1 VKAHNNI
8 SRLLKIMDDLR
19 LNCPWDKKQTLDSL
33 KRLTVEETYELNDA
47 IENKNFENIKEE
59 LGDLL
64 LHIVFYSK
72 IASEKNHFNFNDV
85 VEKICE
91 KLIERHPH
99 VYGDIEEITE
109 EQVKINWEKIKLKNN
124 KKGLLS
130 GVPKSMPPI
139 SKAYRVQDKASSV
152 GFDWEKVD
160 EVFDKIKEEIHEL
173 DTALN
178 NKNKNQIEEEFGDIM
193 FSLINYSRHLKID
206 PDFCLNNSTNKFINR
221 FNSLEEI
228 VKNENKNISDLSL
241 KEMNMYWERVKKL
254 TFRN

>member
-1 VKAHNNI
+1 
-8 SRLLKIMDDLR
+8 MDDLR

-99 VYGDIEEITE
+99 VYGELKLRDEDE
-109 EQVKINWEKIKLKNN
+109 VKHNWEMIKKQKTN
-124 KKGLLS
+124 KSLLS
-130 GVPKSMPPI
+130 GVPKTLPPI
-139 SKAYRVQDKASSV
+139 SKAYRVQEKVSSV
-152 GFDWEKVD
+152 GFDWKKSESVIEKI
-160 EVFDKIKEEIHEL
+160 FEEFIEFQSAIHS
-173 DTALN
+173 
-178 NKNKNQIEEEFGDIM
+178 KNKNDINDEFGDIL
-193 FSLINYSRHLKID
+193 FSLINYARHNNID
-206 PDFCLNNSTNKFINR
+206 PEQSLNSSTEKFKKR
-221 FNSLEEI
+221 FNTLEKIVETNGVEI
-228 VKNENKNISDLSL
+228 KDIS
-241 KEMNMYWERVKKL
+241 EKKL
-254 TFRN
+254 NDFWEKSKKINS

>member
-1 VKAHNNI
+1 
-8 SRLLKIMDDLR
+8 MDDLR

-99 VYGDIEEITE
+99 VYGELKVRDEDE
-109 EQVKINWEKIKLKNN
+109 VKHNWEMIKKQKTN
-124 KKGLLS
+124 KSLLS
-130 GVPKSMPPI
+130 GVPKTLPPI
-139 SKAYRVQDKASSV
+139 SKAYRVQEKVSSV
-152 GFDWEKVD
+152 GFDWKKSESVIEKI
-160 EVFDKIKEEIHEL
+160 FEEFIEFQS
-173 DTALN
+173 AIRS
-178 NKNKNQIEEEFGDIM
+178 KNKNDINDEFGDIL
-193 FSLINYSRHLKID
+193 FSLINYARHNNID
-206 PDFCLNNSTNKFINR
+206 PEQSLNSSTEKFKKR
-221 FNSLEEI
+221 FNILEKIVESNGVEI
-228 VKNENKNISDLSL
+228 KDIS
-241 KEMNMYWERVKKL
+241 EKKL
-254 TFRN
+254 NDFWEKSKKINS

>member
-1 VKAHNNI
+1 VKAQNNI

-99 VYGDIEEITE
+99 VYGELKLRDEDE
-109 EQVKINWEKIKLKNN
+109 VKHNWEMIKKQKTN
-124 KKGLLS
+124 KSLLS
-130 GVPKSMPPI
+130 GVPKTLPPI
-139 SKAYRVQDKASSV
+139 SKAYRVQEKVSSV
-152 GFDWEKVD
+152 GFDWKKSESVIEKI
-160 EVFDKIKEEIHEL
+160 FEEFNEFQSAIRS
-173 DTALN
+173 
-178 NKNKNQIEEEFGDIM
+178 KNKNDINDEFGDIL
-193 FSLINYSRHLKID
+193 FSLINYARHNNID
-206 PDFCLNNSTNKFINR
+206 PEQSLNSSTEKFKKR
-221 FNSLEEI
+221 FNTLEKI
-228 VKNENKNISDLSL
+228 
-241 KEMNMYWERVKKL
+241 
-254 TFRN
+254 F

>member
-1 VKAHNNI
+1 MDFLIK
-8 SRLLKIMDDLR
+8 KI
-19 LNCPWDKKQTLDSL
+19 
-33 KRLTVEETYELNDA
+33 
-47 IENKNFENIKEE
+47 
-59 LGDLL
+59 
-64 LHIVFYSK
+64 
-72 IASEKNHFNFNDV
+72 
-85 VEKICE
+85 
-91 KLIERHPH
+91 IERHPH

-130 GVPKSMPPI
+130 GVLLNLCLQFQKHT
-139 SKAYRVQDKASSV
+139 
-152 GFDWEKVD
+152 GFKTKPLVLVLIGKKD
-160 EVFDKIKEEIHEL
+160 EVFYKIKEEIHEL

-228 VKNENKNISDLSL
+228 IKNENKNISDLSL
-241 KEMNMYWERVKKL
+241 NEMNMYWERVKKTL
-254 TFRN
+254 EINSKFFLSFLI

>member
-1 VKAHNNI
+1 
-8 SRLLKIMDDLR
+8 MDDLR

-99 VYGDIEEITE
+99 VYGELKLRDEDE
-109 EQVKINWEKIKLKNN
+109 VKHNWEMIKKQKTN
-124 KKGLLS
+124 KSLLF
-130 GVPKSMPPI
+130 GVPKTLPPI
-139 SKAYRVQDKASSV
+139 SKAYRVQEKVSSV
-152 GFDWEKVD
+152 GFDWKKSESVIEKI
-160 EVFDKIKEEIHEL
+160 FEEFNEFQSAIRS
-173 DTALN
+173 
-178 NKNKNQIEEEFGDIM
+178 KNKNDINDEFGDIL
-193 FSLINYSRHLKID
+193 FSLINYARHNNID
-206 PDFCLNNSTNKFINR
+206 PEQSLNSSTEKFKKR
-221 FNSLEEI
+221 FNTLEKIVETNGVEI
-228 VKNENKNISDLSL
+228 KDIS
-241 KEMNMYWERVKKL
+241 EKKL
-254 TFRN
+254 NDFWEKSKKINS

>member
-1 VKAHNNI
+1 
-8 SRLLKIMDDLR
+8 MDDLR

-99 VYGDIEEITE
+99 VYGELKLRDEDE
-109 EQVKINWEKIKLKNN
+109 VKHNWEMIKKQKTN
-124 KKGLLS
+124 KSLLS
-130 GVPKSMPPI
+130 GVPKTLPPI
-139 SKAYRVQDKASSV
+139 SKAYRVQEKVSSV
-152 GFDWEKVD
+152 GFDWKKSESAIEKI
-160 EVFDKIKEEIHEL
+160 FEEFNEFQSAIRS
-173 DTALN
+173 
-178 NKNKNQIEEEFGDIM
+178 KNKNDINDEFGDIL
-193 FSLINYSRHLKID
+193 FSLINYARHNNID
-206 PDFCLNNSTNKFINR
+206 PEQSLNSSTEKFKKR
-221 FNSLEEI
+221 FNILEKI
-228 VKNENKNISDLSL
+228 VESNGVGIKDIS
-241 KEMNMYWERVKKL
+241 EKKL
-254 TFRN
+254 NDFWEKSKKINS

>member
-1 VKAHNNI
+1 
-8 SRLLKIMDDLR
+8 MDDLR

-99 VYGDIEEITE
+99 VYGELKLRDEDE
-109 EQVKINWEKIKLKNN
+109 VKRNWEMIKKQKTN
-124 KKGLLS
+124 KSLLS
-130 GVPKSMPPI
+130 GVPKTLPPI
-139 SKAYRVQDKASSV
+139 SKAYRVQEKVSSV
-152 GFDWEKVD
+152 GFDWKKSESVIEKI
-160 EVFDKIKEEIHEL
+160 FEEFNEFQSAIRS
-173 DTALN
+173 N
-178 NKNKNQIEEEFGDIM
+178 NKNDINDEFGDIL
-193 FSLINYSRHLKID
+193 FSLINYARHNNID
-206 PDFCLNNSTNKFINR
+206 PEQSLNSSTEKFKKRFENDLKLSPSWTRRIDVLNLIQINGQIKVR
-221 FNSLEEI
+221 AYL
-228 VKNENKNISDLSL
+228 D
-241 KEMNMYWERVKKL
+241 
-254 TFRN
+254 